1 MLVAVRDISIGDTI
15 VKAGDHL
22 GQDVLDQL
30 PAGRIE
36 QLKSARMIQEA
47 VSDQVNDGWRELMDE
62 YDRTIAALTEHAAS
76 LTAEVKALKAQLEA
90 N

>member
-1 MLVAVRDISIGDTI
+1 MLVAVRDISIGDTV
-15 VKAGDHL
+15 VKAGDQL

-47 VSDQVNDGWRELMDE
+47 VSEQVHDGWGELMDE
-62 YDRTIAALTEHAAS
+62 YDRTIAGLIQTAEK
-76 LTAEVKALKAQLEA
+76 LTARVKQLEA
-90 N
+90 ELEAN